1 MKVRLKS
8 KLPNLETSIF
18 TVMSQMAHKEKA
30 INLSQGF
37 PDFGADPELL
47 DLYREAIADGYNQ
60 YAPMGGIFSLREA
73 ISEKTAAL
81 YGAVYH
87 PEKEITVTAGAT
99 QAIYT
104 AIASVVYPGDEVIVF
119 KPAYDCYE
127 PSVIAQGGIPVVLQ
141 LKGPDFRIDWEA
153 LRQAIT
159 PKTRMIMLNS
169 PHNPSG
175 TLLKAEDLLQLQEI
189 LRGTDI
195 LVLSDEVYEHLVFDG
210 YTHESVCKYTDLKE
224 RSFICASFGKT
235 FHVTGWKMGYCLAPE
250 TLMREFRKIHEF
262 VVFAVNHPAQK
273 AIANYLKNPEHYQY
287 LGSFFQKKRDLFLQ
301 GIKGS
306 RFRFTPSE
314 GTYFQLLDYS
324 EISEDPDLEF
334 AKKLTVEQGVA
345 SIPISVFNVN
355 RADHHQLRFCFAK
368 TDETLKR
375 ATEILSTL

>member
-1 MKVRLKS
+1 MKS

-47 DLYREAIADGYNQ
+47 ELYREAIAAGHNQ
-60 YAPMGGIFSLREA
+60 YAPMNGIFSLREA
-73 ISEKTAAL
+73 IAQKTATL
-81 YGAVYH
+81 YGADYH

-104 AIASVVYPGDEVIVF
+104 AIASVVYPGDEVIIF

-127 PSVIAQGGIPVVLQ
+127 PTVIAQGGKPILLQ
-141 LKGPDFRIDWEA
+141 LKGTDFRIDWDE
-153 LRQAIT
+153 LQNAIS
-159 PKTRMIMLNS
+159 PKTRLILINS

-175 TLLKAEDLLQLQEI
+175 TLMKAADMQKLQEI
-189 LRGTDI
+189 LEPTDI
-195 LVLSDEVYEHLVFDG
+195 MLLSDEVYEHLVFDG
-210 YTHESVCKYTDLKE
+210 FSHESVCKFPDLRQ

-250 TLMREFRKIHEF
+250 PLMREFRKIHEF
-262 VVFAVNHPAQK
+262 VVFAVNHPAQR
-273 AIANYLKNPEHYQY
+273 AIATYLKDASHYEG
-287 LGSFFQKKRDLFLQ
+287 LGNFFQKKRDLFLQ
-301 GIKGS
+301 GLEGS

-324 EISEDPDLEF
+324 EISKSPDLEF
-334 AKKLTVEQGVA
+334 AKTLTVRNGVA

-355 RADHHQLRFCFAK
+355 RADNHQLRFCFAK

-375 ATEILSTL
+375 ATEILSAL